1 MVFVRVSR
9 HVQGYLIA
17 VLQVMTIWQNYITE
31 LCDRANRPE
40 YLEIESEEKVDIVEK
55 DSYIL
60 HSEVEKAVKGMRDK
74 KAVGD
79 DDVPRNVLKLGR
91 RLFPNKETTD

>member
-1 MVFVRVSR
+1 MVIS
-9 HVQGYLIA
+9 
-17 VLQVMTIWQNYITE
+17 QNYITE

-40 YLEIESEEKVDIVEK
+40 YMEVEPEEKVDTDEN

-60 HSEVEKAVKGMRDK
+60 HREVENVKDMRDK

-79 DDVPRNVLKLGR
+79 DDVTGI
-91 RLFPNKETTD
+91 F